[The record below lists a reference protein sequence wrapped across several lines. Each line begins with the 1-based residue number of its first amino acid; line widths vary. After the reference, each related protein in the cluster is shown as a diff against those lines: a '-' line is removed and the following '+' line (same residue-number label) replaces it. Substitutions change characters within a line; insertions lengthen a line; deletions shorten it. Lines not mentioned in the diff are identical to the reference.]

1 MSSPSGAGKTSISKK
16 ILQKDNKI
24 SLSISCTTRPRR
36 KGEVNKKDYIFL
48 SEEDFQKKIKSGDFL
63 EYASVFGNRYG
74 TLRQTVSRFFNKK
87 KDVLFDIDWQGYQQL
102 KQSGMEV
109 VGIFILPPN
118 KKELIRR
125 LKNRGR
131 DTTEEMKKRMSL
143 AQDEISHF
151 PEYDYVVVN
160 DDWSEGLSSSIR
172 CGLSEVLKT
181 NPDTEA
187 VILVLCDQP
196 FLTTNILDQMV
207 NSYQGSGQPIVH
219 CLYSEASGPPTLFH
233 KSLFPYL
240 MELKGS
246 QGAKKVVDMF
256 PDKVAYIDFPEGKFD
271 IDTLEDYH
279 QLIQTESDK

>member
-1 MSSPSGAGKTSISKK
+1 LEIKSKNFCIVLSSPSGAGKTSISKK

-24 SLSISCTTRPRR
+24 SLSISCTTRPKR
-36 KGEVNKKDYIFL
+36 KGEINKKDYNFL
-48 SEEDFQKKIKSGDFL
+48 SEENFQKQIKNGDFL

-74 TLRQTVSRFFNKK
+74 TLRQTVNSFFNKK
-87 KDVLFDIDWQGYQQL
+87 RDVLFDIDWQGYQQL

-160 DDWSEGLSSSIR
+160 NDLESCVTKIQNIIIAERHKKSRQLN
-172 CGLSEVLKT
+172 L
-181 NPDTEA
+181 TE
-187 VILVLCDQP
+187 
-196 FLTTNILDQMV
+196 FV
-207 NSYQGSGQPIVH
+207 N
-219 CLYSEASGPPTLFH
+219 
-233 KSLFPYL
+233 
-240 MELKGS
+240 
-246 QGAKKVVDMF
+246 
-256 PDKVAYIDFPEGKFD
+256 KFRD
-271 IDTLEDYH
+271 
-279 QLIQTESDK
+279 

>member
-24 SLSISCTTRPRR
+24 SLSISCTTRPKR

-63 EYASVFGNRYG
+63 EFASVFGNRYG
-74 TLRQTVSRFFNKK
+74 TLRQTVNRFFNKK

-102 KQSGMEV
+102 KQSGMDV
-109 VGIFILPPN
+109 FGIFILPPN

-160 DDWSEGLSSSIR
+160 NDLDSCVTKIQNIIIAERHKKSRQFNL
-172 CGLSEVLKT
+172 
-181 NPDTEA
+181 TE
-187 VILVLCDQP
+187 
-196 FLTTNILDQMV
+196 FV
-207 NSYQGSGQPIVH
+207 N
-219 CLYSEASGPPTLFH
+219 
-233 KSLFPYL
+233 
-240 MELKGS
+240 
-246 QGAKKVVDMF
+246 
-256 PDKVAYIDFPEGKFD
+256 KFRD
-271 IDTLEDYH
+271 
-279 QLIQTESDK
+279 